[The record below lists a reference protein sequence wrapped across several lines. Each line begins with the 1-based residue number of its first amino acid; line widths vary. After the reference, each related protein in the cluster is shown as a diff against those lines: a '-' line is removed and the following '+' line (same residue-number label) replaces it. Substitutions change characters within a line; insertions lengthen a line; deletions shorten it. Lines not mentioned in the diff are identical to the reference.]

1 MVSFEQNGERI
12 ALQVE
17 LEAKE
22 RDFQRTEKQ
31 IGQLIK
37 EAQEL
42 IWKRKK
48 GKEKLT
54 MDEELFLENFER
66 AKRNLSAK
74 LIQTG
79 CAPRLC
85 LHAAPDC
92 LPQCDARV
100 LATTTLFVCSLC
112 SLG

>member
-1 MVSFEQNGERI
+1 MVSFEQKQERI

-22 RDFQRTEKQ
+22 RDFQTTEKQ

-42 IWKRKK
+42 IWKRKR
-48 GKEKLT
+48 GEEKLT

-66 AKRNLSAK
+66 ARRNLGAK
-74 LIQTG
+74 LIMTG
-79 CAPRLC
+79 CAP
-85 LHAAPDC
+85 C
-92 LPQCDARV
+92 LPMSARSSRLLTAV
-100 LATTTLFVCSLC
+100 
-112 SLG
+112 